1 MTKWSLP
8 DLLAG
13 LHDEIEQR
21 LAAARKLFGHTV
33 AKGDASENVWL
44 EMFNN
49 YLPKRYRAER
59 ATVCD
64 SKGNFSNQ
72 IDVVIFDQQ
81 YSPFILHLE
90 KQLIIPAES
99 VYAVFEA
106 KQSIDA
112 EEVRYAKK
120 KVASVRQLHRTS
132 LPIPHAGGVY
142 PPKPLG
148 HILGGLLTFQSE
160 WSPALG
166 DPLIDALSIGEPDG
180 SLDIGCV
187 AAHGMFG
194 CDSEGCHSISP
205 QSKPATAF
213 LFELIARL
221 QSSAT
226 VPMIDIRAYAKWL
239 DAEVIALP
247 SQT

>member
-1 MTKWSLP
+1 MSGWSLP
-8 DLLAG
+8 ELLSG
-13 LHDEIEQR
+13 LHDDIERR
-21 LAAARKLFGHTV
+21 LASARKLFGQSV

-44 EMFNN
+44 ELFDT
-49 YLPKRYRAER
+49 YLPQRYQAKRAF
-59 ATVCD
+59 VVD
-64 SKGNFSNQ
+64 SEGNFSDQ

-81 YSPFILHLE
+81 YSPFIFRQE
-90 KQLIIPAES
+90 QQLIIPAES

-112 EEVRYAKK
+112 EEVRYAQKK
-120 KVASVRQLHRTS
+120 AATVRKLHRTS

-142 PPKPLG
+142 PPKPLIN
-148 HILGGLLTFQSE
+148 ILGGLLTFESE

-166 DPLIDALSIGEPDG
+166 QPLIEALSIGEAVG
-180 SLDIGCV
+180 KLDIGCV

-194 CDSEGCHSISP
+194 CDADGCYTISP
-205 QSKPATAF
+205 QRKPATAF

-239 DAEVIALP
+239 A
-247 SQT
+247 S